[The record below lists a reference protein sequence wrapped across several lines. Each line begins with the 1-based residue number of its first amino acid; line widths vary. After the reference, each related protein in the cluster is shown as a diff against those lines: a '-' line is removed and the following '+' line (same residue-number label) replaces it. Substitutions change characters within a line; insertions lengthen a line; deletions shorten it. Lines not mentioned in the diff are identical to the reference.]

1 MGAEGA
7 IALGVSLT
15 IPGACP
21 RLTKFNISNNTVGDQ
36 GMIDEN
42 PIIGFSMSIKDPSFP
57 ALKKLNLSCKCVSFD
72 NLTLSLSLTPLH
84 FRGLLHS
91 LPLAFPTQSVR
102 NRRRGNCSFVDC
114 VNGTKNMPISH

>member
-1 MGAEGA
+1 VGAEGA

-42 PIIGFSMSIKDPSFP
+42 PIIGFSMSMKDPSFP
-57 ALKKLNLSCKCVSFD
+57 ALKKLNLSCKCLSFN
-72 NLTLSLSLTPLH
+72 NLTLSLSPPPLH
-84 FRGLLHS
+84 FVVVFFTPS
-91 LPLAFPTQSVR
+91 PLPP
-102 NRRRGNCSFVDC
+102 N
-114 VNGTKNMPISH
+114 TKFAKSATWEL